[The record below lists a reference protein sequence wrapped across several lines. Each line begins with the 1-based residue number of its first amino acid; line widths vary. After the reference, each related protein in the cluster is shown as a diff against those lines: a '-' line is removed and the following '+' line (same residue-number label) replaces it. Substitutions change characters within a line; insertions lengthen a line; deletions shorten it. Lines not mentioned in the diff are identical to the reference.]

1 MMRRIRMRNNFK
13 LINMRNL
20 KLSIIICIFLTV
32 ISGYAQYNSKAEYNN
47 IQLSYSKTT
56 SILFPYA
63 VKSLDIGSRDVLVQK
78 AKGVENILL
87 LKAGKQNF
95 LQTNLTVVTSDGKL
109 YSFILNFDDLC
120 PTLHIDAG
128 LRTADDRQL
137 LFSLE
142 NENQKEIKDYAMLAL
157 SRKNKVSGLNSRRSE
172 IEIRVDGIYI
182 HQDIMYF
189 RVSLGND
196 SKINYDVDQLRFFI
210 RDQRKSK
217 RTASQEIEVIPFFS
231 TGDFS
236 RIYDKSEV
244 VTVFALPKF
253 TIPEKKKF
261 TMQVFEKNGGRHL
274 ELDIKNRNL
283 ENLEILGNL

>member
-1 MMRRIRMRNNFK
+1 MKRKKMKNNAKLFNMK
-13 LINMRNL
+13 KIQLLIN
-20 KLSIIICIFLTV
+20 ICIFLMAV
-32 ISGYAQYNSKAEYNN
+32 SGYSQYNSKSEYNN
-47 IQLSYSKTT
+47 IQLGYSKTT

-95 LQTNLTVVTSDGKL
+95 QQTNLTVVTSDGKL

-120 PTLHIDAG
+120 PTLNIDAG
-128 LRTADDRQL
+128 LRNADDKQL

-157 SRKNKVSGLNSRRSE
+157 SKKIRISGLNSRRSE
-172 IEIRVDGIYI
+172 IEMKVDGIFI

-189 RVSLGND
+189 RVFLGND

-217 RTASQEIEVIPFFS
+217 RTASQEIEIIPLFY

-236 RIYDKSEV
+236 RISDKSEI
-244 VTVFALPKF
+244 TAVFALPKF

-261 TMQVFEKNGGRHL
+261 TIQVFEKNGGRHL

-283 ENLEILGNL
+283 VNLEILGNL

>member
-1 MMRRIRMRNNFK
+1 MMRKRRMKNNSKRF
-13 LINMRNL
+13 NM
-20 KLSIIICIFLTV
+20 KKIKIIIAICVFLTTLF
-32 ISGYAQYNSKAEYNN
+32 GYAQYNLKAAYNN

-63 VKSLDIGSRDVLVQK
+63 VKSVDIGSRDILVQK
-78 AKGVENILL
+78 VKGVENIIL

-95 LQTNLTVVTSDGKL
+95 QQTNLTVVTSDSRL

-128 LRTADDRQL
+128 LRNGDDKQL
-137 LFSLE
+137 MFSLE

-157 SRKNKVSGLNSRRSE
+157 SKKKKISGLNSRRSD
-172 IEIRVDGIYI
+172 IEMRVDGIFI
-182 HQDIMYF
+182 HLDVMYL
-189 RVSLGND
+189 RVFLRND

-210 RDQRKSK
+210 RDQKKSK
-217 RTASQEIEVIPFFS
+217 RTASQEIEILRLFC

-236 RIYDKSEV
+236 RISDKAG
-244 VTVFALPKF
+244 VTAVFALSKF
-253 TIPEKKKF
+253 TIPEKKKL
-261 TMQVFEKNGGRHL
+261 TLQVFEKNGGRNL

-283 ENLEILGNL
+283 VHLEILGNL

>member
-1 MMRRIRMRNNFK
+1 
-13 LINMRNL
+13 
-20 KLSIIICIFLTV
+20 
-32 ISGYAQYNSKAEYNN
+32 
-47 IQLSYSKTT
+47 
-56 SILFPYA
+56 
-63 VKSLDIGSRDVLVQK
+63 VLVQK

-128 LRTADDRQL
+128 LRNVDDRQL

-157 SRKNKVSGLNSRRSE
+157 SKKNKVSGLNSRRSE
-172 IEIRVDGIYI
+172 IEIRVDGIFI

-189 RVSLGND
+189 RVSLGNY

-217 RTASQEIEVIPFFS
+217 RTASQEIEIIPLFI
-231 TGDFS
+231 TGDVS
-236 RIYDKSEV
+236 RIPDNSGI
-244 VTVFALPKF
+244 TAVFALPKF

-261 TMQVFEKNGGRHL
+261 AMQVFEKNGGRHL
-274 ELDIKNRNL
+274 ELHIKNRNL
-283 ENLEILGNL
+283 VNLEILGNL